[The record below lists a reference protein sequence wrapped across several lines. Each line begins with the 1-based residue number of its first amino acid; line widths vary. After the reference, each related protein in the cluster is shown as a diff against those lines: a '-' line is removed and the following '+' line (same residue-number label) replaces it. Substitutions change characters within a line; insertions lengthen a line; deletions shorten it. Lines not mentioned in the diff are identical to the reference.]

1 MKSRNFAALG
11 ANTAAQ
17 LNAGTIGVTKDKI
30 VHLDPDAEILYDPA
44 ENIRNGKVVDD
55 SLEGLV
61 ELRLTIDEAEQLQP
75 IRVYPLPPEK
85 LDPSKPNMKYGIGF
99 GHRRTLCC
107 RLSDA
112 DSPLIKGKARK
123 VAATIDV
130 DWLKKGRSYRLRC
143 QIHENTSRVELNP
156 VEFGQA
162 LLDYQQEL
170 SKEEK
175 RHVSQKE
182 LMLVYNL
189 KEKTVYNLLKAAEFH
204 QIAKDVCHRKLLS
217 DLDTM
222 VTFDV
227 ICKANEPLAQA
238 IYKSLQQEGAPSN
251 RSLIRQAKVMA
262 EDKDYV
268 FDPLT
273 WAWPESVEKSTPKA
287 PLVVHAEG
295 SSGAGQMAPTTS
307 TTSLPGAG
315 AAATQNGGSAS
326 GGGQADDKSGEAP
339 SGSAARNQT
348 GSSQLG
354 QGGQETEQKP
364 GIERGSNTPEGR
376 PGPASSLPHS
386 MQQTAT
392 PPTPAPAAQQPGA
405 APIIMVEFKMAA
417 DAPKSFTGELLV
429 GKKAKGASNGVV
441 AYLNEGREEQIEVPL
456 KYISLVSIHHQ

>member
-30 VHLDPDAEILYDPA
+30 VHLDPEAEILYDPA

-99 GHRRTLCC
+99 GHRRTLSC
-107 RLSDA
+107 RLTDA

-227 ICKANEPLAQA
+227 ICKANEPLAHA
-238 IYKSLQQEGAPSN
+238 IYESLQQEGAPSN

-262 EDKDYV
+262 EDKDYK

-273 WAWPESVEKSTPKA
+273 WAWPESVEKSAPTP
-287 PLVVHAEG
+287 PLVVHAAGG
-295 SSGAGQMAPTTS
+295 SGEGQMAPTS
-307 TTSLPGAG
+307 SLPGAG
-315 AAATQNGGSAS
+315 AGADQGGGAAS
-326 GGGQADDKSGEAP
+326 GGGQADDKSGEALGSSAAQNQMGASQLEQGSQEP
-339 SGSAARNQT
+339 GRKPGSEGGSNAPEGGSGSA
-348 GSSQLG
+348 
-354 QGGQETEQKP
+354 P
-364 GIERGSNTPEGR
+364 
-376 PGPASSLPHS
+376 SLPPTT
-386 MQQTAT
+386 QQPAT
-392 PPTPAPAAQQPGA
+392 PPAPAPAPAAQQLGT

-417 DAPKSFTGELLV
+417 DAPKAFTGELLV

-456 KYISLVSIHHQ
+456 KHISLVSIHHQ